1 MKHLSVKNLKKRA
14 NTIFKYGS
22 AINLSGVETETGND
36 PTNTTVTVLTTTSHV
51 FMANEKGRI

>member
-14 NTIFKYGS
+14 NTVFKYGA
-22 AINLSGVETETGND
+22 AIKLSGTETETGND

-51 FMANEKGRI
+51 FRANEKDRS